1 MKRKTLFTAL
11 VLLISGLLS
20 VSCGKADF
28 LEGTVWV
35 GDLKPLNVP
44 VDEGKLYFTSREK
57 FVLVLDNSVF
67 DEGQYS
73 GKGKTVILQ
82 LDNYAALLG
91 TITGTIDGDKM
102 KISLLVADDVDLT
115 FKKQK

>member
-35 GDLKPLNVP
+35 GDLKPLNVS
-44 VDEGKLYFTSREK
+44 VDEGKLYFTSRDK

-73 GKGKTVILQ
+73 GKGSTIILQ

-91 TITGTIDGDKM
+91 TVTGTIDGSKM
-102 KISLLVADDVDLT
+102 NLRVVDQYDLT